1 MRALNGSFKHLDANK
16 QTTKKNPTKTHK
28 TGKIEKIDT
37 LFCAFFDKNIK
48 QITII

>member
-1 MRALNGSFKHLDANK
+1 MDRSSISM
-16 QTTKKNPTKTHK
+16 QTNPTKTHK

>member
-1 MRALNGSFKHLDANK
+1 MDRSSISMQTNK
-16 QTTKKNPTKTHK
+16 QKKKPTKTHK
-28 TGKIEKIDT
+28 TGKTEKIDT